1 MLVADH
7 RDRLIDQILTQ
18 VIAVL
23 GAGRLLDRVVIGT
36 EIGMEVIG
44 LSLHKAV
51 KPIEALLQRPV
62 VERAGGGGLHDR
74 GEMPLADTKR
84 RPALGA
90 KHLGDGRGLRG
101 NPAAHVGETGIEIRD
116 GSHADGVMVA
126 AGEQAS
132 PRR

>member
-1 MLVADH
+1 M
-7 RDRLIDQILTQ
+7 
-18 VIAVL
+18 IAVL
-23 GAGRLLDRVVIGT
+23 GAGRLLDRVVVGT
-36 EIGMEVIG
+36 EIGMKVIG
-44 LSLHKAV
+44 LSLHEAV

-74 GEMPLADTKR
+74 REMPLADTKR

-126 AGEQAS
+126 AGE
-132 PRR
+132 